1 MSNLMIDKLK
11 HIDRSRKDL
20 QSVLETKGVDL
31 TNSNKSL
38 DSLIANVGQLSLHND
53 VNPDTWEGVM
63 EKEDPGT
70 YWKGDED
77 WGNIIDIDAIMEAD
91 TQEYTGKIFYLVRCS
106 DNTVL
111 HDATNGYTNKAII
124 GLQAFRFSD
133 QNPDDQLAT
142 TTAHT
147 WDSTKDIIAPNGEHF
162 RWIIGY
168 TNSTTAI
175 TLWQSRYFR
184 PEAVVYWSGTF
195 RGICFEDAA
204 PSGSTTDTQYHYYNG
219 TKYEVLS
226 SFSITNHDA
235 NALRC
240 EAPRYFE
247 VKEPVVTQFITGDL
261 DTRYAGSAFNNRTK
275 TVIIDGTCV
284 VEFVKSHMHVCTY
297 FRSTKPGYEK
307 ALHISGASID
317 EVSNVYYYVNVS
329 GCKGKVWAYVNNGYV
344 RLYGNMPRTAW
355 CYFGAINNSNILCD
369 DIGGINNDGVA
380 NATNTN
386 FECKRILGTV
396 NDGAFRY
403 FRGHIKFDS
412 IGGGIGKYAFRDCSR
427 MPTEII
433 CIRPDDYTG
442 TNSIQHGAFMG
453 TPVEKIDLRDSAIT
467 SMAGGVSADY
477 STNDVSFSTGPFTGM
492 DRLKILHFPKSMTTI
507 PSYLCHRIST
517 LTTVTLPEN
526 LTSIGSY
533 AFAECDSLESI
544 IIPETVQ
551 TIGEYAFSGCNNLL
565 TAEVNSAT
573 MTTVPTRLFNGCT
586 SLQKVVLPPKT
597 ITLNEGI
604 FSGCASLERVI
615 LPNTVNYIG
624 NYCFEY
630 CERVK
635 SIQYENPDIGTMTN
649 MGDYCLQG
657 CRSLTE
663 LFKLDGLLGYSSTS
677 IKYVFFME
685 CSSMTFTVLPK
696 KPTNANDSNYRSNF
710 YKNTNAK
717 ILVPEDYAYTGQL
730 FLGGAN
736 WNIRNFL
743 DFIQSIPDRT
753 GGTAT
758 NFSLGNDFKYTYFLQ
773 SNTSSTASF
782 TVYSIYKNY
791 YVKEID
797 GVLEYST
804 TQKDDTWI
812 LVSDYVT
819 AKNCTLA

>member
-11 HIDRSRKDL
+11 HIDNSRKDL
-20 QSVLETKGVDL
+20 QSILETKGVNL
-31 TNSNKSL
+31 TGSNKSL
-38 DSLIANVGQLSLHND
+38 DSLISNVGQLSLNNE
-53 VNPDTWEGVM
+53 VNSDTWEGVI
-63 EKEDPGT
+63 ERDDPGV

-77 WGNIIDIDAIMEAD
+77 WGSLIDIDAIMEAD
-91 TQEYTGKIFYLVRCS
+91 TNEYTGKIFYLIRCS

-111 HDATNGYTNKAII
+111 NDAPNGYTNRAIV

-133 QNPDDQLAT
+133 SGSDELST

-195 RGICFEDAA
+195 RGICFEDAP
-204 PSGSTTDTQYHYYNG
+204 PSSSNTNTYYHYYNG
-219 TKYEVLS
+219 TNYES
-226 SFSITNHDA
+226 TYSFSITNY
-235 NALRC
+235 NADYLRC

-247 VKEPVVTQFITGDL
+247 VKDGVVTQFITGDL
-261 DTRYAGSAFNNRTK
+261 DARYGGSVFNNRTK

-307 ALHISGASID
+307 GLHISGSSID
-317 EVSNVYYYVNVS
+317 EVSDVYYYADVS
-329 GCKGKVWAYVNNGYV
+329 GCKGNVWAYVNNGYV
-344 RLYGNMPRTAW
+344 RLYGNMPRTAA
-355 CYFGAINNSNILCD
+355 CYFGPMNNSNVLCD
-369 DIGGINNDGVA
+369 DIGSINASGFA
-380 NATNTN
+380 NTINTN
-386 FECKRILGTV
+386 FECKRILGSV
-396 NDGAFRY
+396 NDGAFRH
-403 FRGHIKFDS
+403 FRGRIKFDS

-433 CIRPDDYTG
+433 CIRPDGYTG
-442 TNSIQHGAFMG
+442 TNSIQYGAFIG

-467 SMAGGVSADY
+467 SMAGGSNVDHSL
-477 STNDVSFSTGPFTGM
+477 NDTYFYVGPFTGM

-507 PSYLCHRIST
+507 PSYLCHRVST

-526 LTSIGSY
+526 LTSIGEY
-533 AFAECDSLESI
+533 AFAECDSLESVV
-544 IIPETVQ
+544 IPETVQ
-551 TIGEYAFSGCNNLL
+551 SIGNYAFSGCNNLL

-573 MTTVPTRLFNGCT
+573 MTAVPARLFNGCT

-604 FSGCASLERVI
+604 FSGCASLEHI
-615 LPNTVNYIG
+615 TLPNTVNYIG
-624 NYCFEY
+624 QYCFEY
-630 CERVK
+630 CERLK
-635 SIQYENPDIGTMTN
+635 SIQYENPDVGAMTN
-649 MGDYCLQG
+649 MGAYALQG

-663 LFKLDGLLGYSSTS
+663 LFDLGDLMGYSDS
-677 IKYVFFME
+677 KFYYMYFME

-696 KPTNANDSNYRSNF
+696 KPTNANNDAYRNHF
-710 YKNTNAK
+710 YRNTNAK
-717 ILVPEDYAYTGQL
+717 ILVPEDYAYTSQL
-730 FLGGAN
+730 FLGGAD

-758 NFSLGNDFKYTYFLQ
+758 NFSLGNDFDYVYFAQ
-773 SNTSSTASF
+773 SNTSYGTPF

-797 GVLEYST
+797 GILEYST
-804 TQKDDTWI
+804 TQEDDTWI
-812 LVSDYVT
+812 LVSDYVA
-819 AKNCTLA
+819 AKNCTLT